1 MDLFP
6 TYPEDGPTIIQA
18 IKKQPVALND
28 LLRVADVPDPYVG
41 SNNWV
46 LSGAKSASGKPMLAN
61 DPHLSLSLPAIWY
74 ETNLVGP
81 GLNVSGVNIPGIPG
95 ILLGH
100 NEHIAWGMTNMGPD
114 AMDLYIEKRNPNNK
128 NEFEYMGE
136 WEPATIYKEHI
147 EVKGADPIEYEI
159 LTTRHGPII
168 SEFAKDDKPDTAL
181 ALRWTALEPSTEIE
195 AVRRFG
201 LARDWNEFAKALNF
215 FQAPAQNFVFASDDG
230 TIAYKGNGLIPI
242 RKKGNGSLP
251 VPGWTDEY
259 EWTGYI
265 PWKELPTVVNPP
277 EGFIATAN
285 NKIIDDSYPYHI
297 TDSWGDAYRATRI
310 RQALES
316 KAVLS
321 EEDMQKL
328 QFDRHNMQ
336 AEQFLAG
343 LLETFKGDA
352 ALRGID
358 KDAIELLKKWNKEDD
373 PDLGA
378 PLIFNEWIQHFDE
391 VFKPEISDDLMRFFE
406 DKDTAM
412 NEMLRKALSGEK
424 EPWIDAKGGIKQVAL
439 RAFQAAVDKISGMQG
454 KDASKW
460 QVSQS
465 PVLQRC

>member
-1 MDLFP
+1 LFQMDFSKQLASGTLGEILGPRGVEADKFYRLFGLRRAAEASLKQYPPEAMEMLVAYAQGVNAYIRSAVKNNTLPMEFRLLRYQPEEWLPVDSLTIGKYMAFNEGGHWAGLAFRYQLTQLVSEEKAMDLFP

-28 LLRVADVPDPYVG
+28 LLQVADVPDPYIG

-74 ETNLVGP
+74 ETNLAAP

-100 NEHIAWGMTNMGPD
+100 NEHIAWGITNMGPD

-128 NEFEYMGE
+128 NEFEYMGK

-147 EVKGADPIEYEI
+147 EVKGADPVEYEI

-201 LARDWNEFAKALNF
+201 LARDWNEFAQALNF

-297 TDSWGDAYRATRI
+297 TDSWGDSYRATRI

-316 KAVLS
+316 KAVFS

-328 QFDRHNMQ
+328 QLIGIICRRNN
-336 AEQFLAG
+336 FLPA
-343 LLETFKGDA
+343 
-352 ALRGID
+352 
-358 KDAIELLKKWNKEDD
+358 
-373 PDLGA
+373 
-378 PLIFNEWIQHFDE
+378 
-391 VFKPEISDDLMRFFE
+391 
-406 DKDTAM
+406 
-412 NEMLRKALSGEK
+412 
-424 EPWIDAKGGIKQVAL
+424 
-439 RAFQAAVDKISGMQG
+439 
-454 KDASKW
+454 
-460 QVSQS
+460 
-465 PVLQRC
+465 C